1 MYGLSNALGVVTP
14 QSHSFEHNRFNARS
28 PRKLA
33 AAKKPL
39 ATVGCAAQVLHDY
52 LFKNPSTK
60 NKNFKCIYIYMY
72 TYVQFKLLT
81 AITGSEKLI

>member
-1 MYGLSNALGVVTP
+1 LSNALGVVTP

-39 ATVGCAAQVLHDY
+39 ATVGCAAQVL
-52 LFKNPSTK
+52 PI
-60 NKNFKCIYIYMY
+60 NKKQKLQVYIYMY